1 MYKLNKE
8 DINSLK
14 KVEIYFKQIREG
26 YKRCSSVKE
35 DTMVSDIYTKLTGK
49 VEKNFACGQCSFRM
63 YKTVGDA
70 YWQALKELESTTD
83 DTKTNTPKKNNTTT
97 KKTKTNDRQR
107 KARVAKEKD

>member
-1 MYKLNKE
+1 MMYKLNKE

-35 DTMVSDIYTKLTGK
+35 DTMVSEIYTKLTGK

-70 YWQALKELESTTD
+70 YFEALKENETTTNTD
-83 DTKTNTPKKNNTTT
+83 NKTKTVKKTNTNGRKRTGVKAKK
-97 KKTKTNDRQR
+97 D
-107 KARVAKEKD
+107 

>member
-35 DTMVSDIYTKLTGK
+35 DTMVSEIYTKLTGK

-70 YWQALKELESTTD
+70 YWQALKENETKTTTTTD
-83 DTKTNTPKKNNTTT
+83 NKPKTV
-97 KKTKTNDRQR
+97 KKTKTNERQR
-107 KARVAKEKD
+107 RTKAKKD

>member
-1 MYKLNKE
+1 MMNKLTKD

-49 VEKNFACGQCSFRM
+49 VEKNFACGQCSFNM
-63 YKTVGDA
+63 YKVVGDA
-70 YWQALKELESTTD
+70 YFEALKELESTTD
-83 DTKTNTPKKNNTTT
+83 DTKTTTPKKNNTTT
-97 KKTKTNDRQR
+97 KKTKTNERQR
-107 KARVAKEKD
+107 RTKTKKD

>member
-8 DINSLK
+8 DIKSLK
-14 KVEIYFKQIREG
+14 KVEEFFKQIREG

-70 YWQALKELESTTD
+70 YWQALKEIDTVADTD
-83 DTKTNTPKKNNTTT
+83 
-97 KKTKTNDRQR
+97 KKTKQKTVNKPKTNDRQR
-107 KARVAKEKD
+107 RTKTKKD

>member
-1 MYKLNKE
+1 MMYKLNKE

-70 YWQALKELESTTD
+70 YFEALKALDTVADTD
-83 DTKTNTPKKNNTTT
+83 
-97 KKTKTNDRQR
+97 KKTKPTTKTVKKNGQR
-107 KARVAKEKD
+107 RTKAKKE

>member
-8 DINSLK
+8 DIKSLK
-14 KVEIYFKQIREG
+14 KVEEFFKQIREG

-49 VEKNFACGQCSFRM
+49 VENNFACGQCSFRM

-70 YWQALKELESTTD
+70 YWEALKTLESTTD
-83 DTKTNTPKKNNTTT
+83 DTNTPTPNKNKTTT
-97 KKTKTNDRQR
+97 KTVKTNGKRR
-107 KARVAKEKD
+107 TKAKKE